1 MADNREDNILSLK
14 DIRVTFGQGPNANR
28 AVDGVSLNI
37 EKGKTLGLVGES
49 GCGKSTLARAI
60 VRTQPMVSGQ
70 ILFKGTDFGS
80 LDRAALRRARRGI
93 QMVFQDPYS
102 SLNPRMAIAEIIA
115 DPLVNN
121 SDLSRSEMARK
132 VAKLLDQVGLPSRAL
147 HAFPHELSGG
157 QRQRVGIARALALD
171 PALLIC
177 DEAISAL
184 DVSIQAQ
191 IVNLLHDLQ
200 EELDLT
206 YLFIAHDIAVVRH
219 FSDRIAVMYLGKI
232 VEAGEALEVCSN
244 PRHPYTQSLISAV
257 PVPDP
262 KLERERWEKAVL
274 IKGDVS
280 VKADQGCKFAPRCQ
294 KRNTVKLGLGID
306 CAEVE
311 PKLNRDETGH
321 MYACHLTAARAKL
334 VS

>member
-1 MADNREDNILSLK
+1 
-14 DIRVTFGQGPNANR
+14 
-28 AVDGVSLNI
+28 
-37 EKGKTLGLVGES
+37 
-49 GCGKSTLARAI
+49 
-60 VRTQPMVSGQ
+60 
-70 ILFKGTDFGS
+70 
-80 LDRAALRRARRGI
+80 
-93 QMVFQDPYS
+93 
-102 SLNPRMAIAEIIA
+102 
-115 DPLVNN
+115 
-121 SDLSRSEMARK
+121 
-132 VAKLLDQVGLPSRAL
+132 L

-157 QRQRVGIARALALD
+157 QRQRVGITRALALD

-177 DEAISAL
+177 DEEISAL

-206 YLFIAHDIAVVRH
+206 YLFIARDIAVVRH

-280 VKADQGCKFAPRCQ
+280 LKADYGCKFAPRCQ
-294 KRNTVKLGLGID
+294 TRNTVKQ
-306 CAEVE
+306 
-311 PKLNRDETGH
+311 GH
-321 MYACHLTAARAKL
+321 DYYVQHGGHVVR